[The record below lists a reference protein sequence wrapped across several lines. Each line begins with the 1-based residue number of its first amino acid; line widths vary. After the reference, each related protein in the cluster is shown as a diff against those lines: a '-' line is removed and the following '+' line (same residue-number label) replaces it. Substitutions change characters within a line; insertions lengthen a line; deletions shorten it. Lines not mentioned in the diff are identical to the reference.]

1 MRIRYKVALVGII
14 PITVAAAIALIAWLL
29 LDQAERARG
38 GAALAGAAFRDLVE
52 VVNAKESYIR
62 GQPAERE
69 RQAVRFDGAAGR
81 ARTLLEELDGYFG
94 TETQRSTAGDVSQT
108 LESYAREMGQL
119 RALTEESD
127 RKVAE
132 LNART
137 ASLVI
142 LTDRARTRQ
151 HVSNTDIIA
160 SITAGDRRLRQARD
174 IVSVAHDLRAAALE
188 GRLVA
193 AGEPKGA
200 GDTSLLAEARI
211 RNAAERLAEALRA
224 AGNTRAADQLRE
236 TVTGA
241 AGRDGAREFDDWLDR
256 LIKVNATEERALHD
270 EVTQLLT
277 YAVQAAETEQAT
289 QNIAIEMLEL
299 ERLTTNALAI
309 RDADAVA
316 RMVGESRLLERT
328 MSVLPISPLIQTE
341 MMDAMTQWQ
350 ERLSATG
357 ESLREQNEILSRM
370 AATASVMTARA
381 SSLYEMLASNADRI
395 GHLVRTTL
403 VIGAAIGLLLG
414 SLTAYVVAR
423 SITRPLRNLQHR
435 MIGLAAN
442 PAGSLIPEADRR
454 DELGAMARAA
464 NVFVTELSRRERDL
478 RSAKERADA
487 ALAELRD
494 AQQSLI
500 QAEKLASLGQLVA
513 GVAHEINTPVGV
525 AMTTSTALESEVEA
539 LRQKLETG
547 RLMKS
552 DMTRTVERLSEG
564 ARLTFVNLNR
574 AADLVY
580 SFKQIA
586 ADQASGERRRFE
598 LKGWL
603 HELLT
608 SLGPMLRRAG
618 HEMRVECPDDITLD
632 SYPGALVQVITNLIS
647 NARDHAFPDGRTGH
661 LALLVTR
668 LRGGWVRI
676 EFSDDG
682 VGIAPEHMPKVF
694 DPFYT
699 TGRDR
704 GSTGL
709 GLHIIYNLVT
719 GTLGGRIDMT
729 SRCGVGT
736 RVRIEIPADLGSV
749 GAEGA
754 KPDGVAEHTT

>member
-1 MRIRYKVALVGII
+1 M
-14 PITVAAAIALIAWLL
+14 
-29 LDQAERARG
+29 
-38 GAALAGAAFRDLVE
+38 
-52 VVNAKESYIR
+52 
-62 GQPAERE
+62 
-69 RQAVRFDGAAGR
+69 
-81 ARTLLEELDGYFG
+81 
-94 TETQRSTAGDVSQT
+94 
-108 LESYAREMGQL
+108 
-119 RALTEESD
+119 
-127 RKVAE
+127 
-132 LNART
+132 
-137 ASLVI
+137 
-142 LTDRARTRQ
+142 
-151 HVSNTDIIA
+151 
-160 SITAGDRRLRQARD
+160 
-174 IVSVAHDLRAAALE
+174 
-188 GRLVA
+188 
-193 AGEPKGA
+193 
-200 GDTSLLAEARI
+200 
-211 RNAAERLAEALRA
+211 
-224 AGNTRAADQLRE
+224 
-236 TVTGA
+236 TGA
-241 AGRDGAREFDDWLDR
+241 ATRDGARQFDDWIER

-289 QNIAIEMLEL
+289 QNIAIETLEL

-316 RMVGESRLLERT
+316 RMVGESTLLART
-328 MSVLPISPLIQTE
+328 MSALPISPLIQTE
-341 MMDAMTQWQ
+341 MIEAMTQWQ
-350 ERLSATG
+350 DRLTATG
-357 ESLREQNEILSRM
+357 TSLREQNAILDRM
-370 AATASVMTARA
+370 AGTASAMRA
-381 SSLYEMLASNADRI
+381 QANALYGMFASNADRI
-395 GHLVRTTL
+395 GQLVRTTL

-414 SLTAYVVAR
+414 SFTAYVVAR

-442 PAGSLIPEADRR
+442 PAGSLIQDADRR

-525 AMTTSTALESEVEA
+525 AMTTSTALESELET
-539 LRQKLETG
+539 LRRKVETG

-586 ADQASGERRRFE
+586 ADQASGERRKFE

-618 HEMRVECPDDITLD
+618 HDMNVECPEDIVVD

-647 NARDHAFPDGRTGH
+647 NARDHAFPDGRKGNLSLKVMR
-661 LALLVTR
+661 LAGER
-668 LRGGWVRI
+668 VRI
-676 EFSDDG
+676 SFSDNG
-682 VGIAPEHMPKVF
+682 VGIPSEHRPKVF

-719 GTLGGRIDMT
+719 GTLGGRIDLE
-729 SRCGVGT
+729 SAPGAGT
-736 RVRIEIPADLGSV
+736 TIRIEIPASLGPA
-749 GAEGA
+749 GAS
-754 KPDGVAEHTT
+754 KPVPALEDHQA